1 MDLSSMTNKE
11 LSELESLV
19 LLEKAKRDRQET
31 LKARDD
37 LRRRHGV
44 QVWVRGQEPYSYE
57 KRWVVRVNPNDPEG
71 LHPQSI
77 DITERQMN
85 QEPT

>member
-1 MDLSSMTNKE
+1 MDLNSMTDKE
-11 LSELESLV
+11 LYDLEHAV
-19 LLEKAKRDRQET
+19 ALEKAKRDRHEA

-44 QVWVRGQEPYSYE
+44 QVWVRGYEPYSYE

-71 LHPQSI
+71 LHPASI
-77 DITERQMN
+77 DITERLMN